1 MQPTNAVD
9 YSAVQRRQLEFL
21 CEQARNMEEL
31 LRDLPHDGKAY
42 AGNMRIYLAT
52 VKEIRALRM
61 NVESCEAADELLAF
75 APVRDAL

>member
-1 MQPTNAVD
+1 MQPTNSID

-21 CEQARNMEEL
+21 CEQARSMEEL
-31 LRDLPHDGKAY
+31 LRDLPRDGKAY

-61 NVESCEAADELLAF
+61 NVESCETADKLLAF

>member
-1 MQPTNAVD
+1 MMPVNSID

-21 CEQARNMEEL
+21 CEQARHMEEL
-31 LRDLPHDGKAY
+31 LRDLPRDSKAY
-42 AGNMRIYLAT
+42 AGNMRVYLAT
-52 VKEIRALRM
+52 VKEIRALRL